1 VWPKADGT
9 RKIRAMN
16 TLSKIRSFLL
26 LAIAFLAFSGAASG
40 QPAAPG
46 MGGDAQPQPSSRQP
60 AAVPSPSVQASWQ
73 SDPVLVQLNSFY
85 EKTTDFKADFRQV
98 VNTKSPKRTF
108 KRSGTVFFKR
118 PGLMRWDYKVPEA
131 VYYVSDGTILWA
143 YDSEDR
149 SAVKMNVKD
158 SDLYS
163 SLGFLSGT
171 SRLADSFLA
180 RVGASDVEGFAS
192 VSLVPVDGSDA
203 GNYQSLVL
211 KVNRATGEVVET
223 EITDPMG
230 NKSRIRFQAMTYAP
244 VPASA
249 FEFKVPS
256 GVSVQD
262 LTKPAPASG
271 APTRR

>member
-1 VWPKADGT
+1 MM
-9 RKIRAMN
+9 I
-16 TLSKIRSFLL
+16 
-26 LAIAFLAFSGAASG
+26 SGAASG
-40 QPAAPG
+40 QPAAPASK
-46 MGGDAQPQPSSRQP
+46 GDGHAQASPGPAVAVQPPTASS
-60 AAVPSPSVQASWQ
+60 SASWQ
-73 SDPVLVQLNSFY
+73 KDPVLILLNSFY
-85 EKTTDFKADFRQV
+85 EKTTDFKADFKQV

-171 SRLADSFLA
+171 SRLADSFYA
-180 RVGASDVEGFAS
+180 RVGASDVDGFSS
-192 VSLVPVDGSDA
+192 VDLVPVDGSEA
-203 GNYQSLVL
+203 GNYKSLVL
-211 KVNRATGEVVET
+211 KVSRATGEVVET
-223 EITDPMG
+223 EIVDPMG
-230 NKSRIRFQAMTYAP
+230 NKSRIKFEAMTYAP
-244 VPASA
+244 VPATA
-249 FEFKVPS
+249 FQFKVPA

-262 LTKPAPASG
+262 LTKEAPTSG
-271 APTRR
+271 APSRR